1 MSIRTTLHI
10 MGPDITQ
17 RTTLAR
23 LCFASGHHA
32 EVYDSV
38 EEFISYRSMTGL
50 ILLIDDTGGSQV
62 EMTIAAMQRVGHW
75 LPLVTIAENPDAQSV
90 VRAMKSGALDFM
102 VMPTDI
108 APINACIA
116 RVMAEAELLRAQHN
130 RSAEARARLQRLSA
144 REREVLDH
152 LVDGASNKSIARMLD
167 LSPRTVEIHRTKMMG
182 KLGVRSAA
190 EAVRMRFEA
199 GGLEAA

>member
-1 MSIRTTLHI
+1 
-10 MGPDITQ
+10 
-17 RTTLAR
+17 
-23 LCFASGHHA
+23 
-32 EVYDSV
+32 
-38 EEFISYRSMTGL
+38 MTGL
-50 ILLIDDTGGSQV
+50 IFLIDDTGGNQV
-62 EMTIAAMQRVGHW
+62 EMTIAAMQRAGHW

-90 VRAMKSGALDFM
+90 VRAMKAGALDFM
-102 VMPTDI
+102 VMPTAI

>member
-1 MSIRTTLHI
+1 
-10 MGPDITQ
+10 
-17 RTTLAR
+17 
-23 LCFASGHHA
+23 
-32 EVYDSV
+32 
-38 EEFISYRSMTGL
+38 
-50 ILLIDDTGGSQV
+50 
-62 EMTIAAMQRVGHW
+62 
-75 LPLVTIAENPDAQSV
+75 
-90 VRAMKSGALDFM
+90 MKAGALDFM
-102 VMPTDI
+102 VMPTAI